1 MLQKIKTAFKV
12 EQNEKSSR
20 NNTIYAYNKIPPQ
33 VFFPTS
39 FDEVDQITDVIERH
53 HPVIVNVSS
62 LAIKDR
68 YRIIDFLSGYVFAL
82 KGHRDKL
89 ESSIYMFHVK

>member
-1 MLQKIKTAFKV
+1 MLEKIKDALKTDKKGVKNGSPFY
-12 EQNEKSSR
+12 S
-20 NNTIYAYNKIPPQ
+20 YHKIPPQ

-39 FDEVDQITDVIERH
+39 FDEVDQITSVIERH

-68 YRIIDFLSGYVFAL
+68 YRIIDFLSGYIFAL
-82 KGHRDKL
+82 KGTREKL
-89 ESSIYMFHVK
+89 ENSIYMFYVK